1 MAAWAAAHSAGDA
14 SEAIG
19 SRLALVAT
27 ELPRSLGV
35 GCRVPGGE
43 EHMSN
48 AGRQMVL
55 VGFLQAQ
62 NCSNYVGAWRHPDA
76 APDFMTAAYYQR
88 IARALE
94 DAKFHLAFFDDRL
107 AMPDILGHSHEAAVE
122 NGIRVVKM
130 DPASIMM
137 AMGFASSKLGLGC
150 TYSTTY
156 FEPFHVAR
164 VFATMDHML
173 GGRVAWNC
181 VTSLNSSEAQNFSM
195 TEHPDHGLR
204 YDKADEFMEVV
215 LGHWDTWA
223 DDAIVADR
231 AAGRFADGA
240 KVTALAHQGEWF
252 RSKGPFTV
260 PRTPQG
266 RPVVM
271 QAGQSGRGQA
281 FAARWG
287 ELVFAVY
294 PNKGVGQKLYGDFKD
309 KVTATGRDPEQ
320 VPVCPAVYIIPGE
333 TRQAAEDKKALVDSL
348 AKPVDGLALLS
359 EALNFDF
366 GSKPLDEP
374 FTDDEM
380 ANISGLRGILDRV
393 VRESGKENPTVSDFV
408 TFSKRGTTG
417 EFPVFCGTPT
427 DIADQMEDWFTSGAC
442 DGFVVAATHVPGG
455 YEDVGQFVVPE
466 LQRRGI
472 FRKDYSGQTLREN
485 LGVPRA
491 EIGDWRQ

>member
-1 MAAWAAAHSAGDA
+1 
-14 SEAIG
+14 
-19 SRLALVAT
+19 
-27 ELPRSLGV
+27 
-35 GCRVPGGE
+35 
-43 EHMSN
+43 MSN
-48 AGRQMVL
+48 ASRQMVL

-62 NCSNYVGAWRHPDA
+62 NCSNYVGSWRHPEA
-76 APDFMTAAYYQR
+76 APDFMSAAYYQR

-94 DAKFHLAFFDDRL
+94 DAKFQLAFFDDRL
-107 AMPDILGHSHEAAVE
+107 AMPDILGDSHVAAVE
-122 NGIRVVKM
+122 NGVRVVKM
-130 DPASIMM
+130 DPASILM
-137 AMGFASSKLGLGC
+137 AMGLATSRLGLGC

-181 VTSLNSSEAQNFSM
+181 VTSLNSSEAQNFSQM
-195 TEHPDHGLR
+195 EHPDHDLR

-223 DDAIVADR
+223 DGAVIADR
-231 AAGRFADGA
+231 GSGRFADA
-240 KVTALAHQGEWF
+240 DKVRPLAHEGQWF

-294 PNKGVGQKLYGDFKD
+294 PNKAVGQKLYAGFKAQVAD
-309 KVTATGRDPEQ
+309 RGRDPDT
-320 VPVCPAVYIIPGE
+320 VPVCPAVYIIPGASRAE
-333 TRQAAEDKKALVDSL
+333 AEDKRALVDAL

-374 FTDDEM
+374 FTDEEM

-393 VRESGKENPTVSDFV
+393 VRDSGKANPTVGDFV
-408 TFSKRGTTG
+408 AFSKRGTIG
-417 EFPVFCGTPT
+417 EFPVFAGTPT
-427 DIADQMEDWFTSGAC
+427 DIADAMEEWFSSRAC
-442 DGFVVAATHVPGG
+442 DGFVVAATHIPGG
-455 YEDVGQFVVPE
+455 YEDIGQLVVPE

-472 FRKDYSGQTLREN
+472 FRKDHAGTTLRDN
-485 LGVPRA
+485 LGLKRA
-491 EIGDWRQ
+491 EIGDWRL